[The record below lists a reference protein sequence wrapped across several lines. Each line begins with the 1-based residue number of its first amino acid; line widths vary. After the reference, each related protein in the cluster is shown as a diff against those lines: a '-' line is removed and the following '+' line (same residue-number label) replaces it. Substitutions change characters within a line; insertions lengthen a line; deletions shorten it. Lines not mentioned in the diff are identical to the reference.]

1 MQQAQNPVGAEKGPL
16 AQPGGQE
23 GLQEEMMLEADFQR
37 VSRSY
42 TKEGKEG
49 KDSGERHPGRGK
61 SVSKSTE

>member
-23 GLQEEMMLEADFQR
+23 GLQEEMILEADFQR

-42 TKEGKEG
+42 TKEG